1 MSVPEFG
8 FIDTKYRSKVMRKIV
23 PASVALALSLAS
35 PCIAELP
42 KSDVTQVVMLGTGT
56 PNADPERS
64 GPAVAIVVNGTPY
77 LVDFGPGVVR
87 RASAMS
93 PTYGGTIAGLEVKNL
108 RYAFLTH
115 LHSDHSAGLSDLIFT
130 PWVLERDRPL
140 ELYGPDGIE
149 EMASNVL
156 EAYRADIDYRVYGLE
171 PANNEGWRV
180 NAHTVEEGAIFE
192 DDNVRVEAFRV
203 RHGTWPNAYGY
214 RFTTP
219 DRVIVISG
227 DAAPDEAVERYA
239 RGADIL
245 IHEVYSVEGFKKRD
259 PFWQKYHS
267 TNHTSTHE
275 LGELASRA
283 KPKLLVLYHVLFWG
297 ASEETVLREVREKY
311 AGEVVL
317 ADDLDVF

>member
-1 MSVPEFG
+1 MGV
-8 FIDTKYRSKVMRKIV
+8 KILRRH
-23 PASVALALSLAS
+23 VAILVTLALSHPVPSL
-35 PCIAELP
+35 AELAA
-42 KSDVTQVVMLGTGT
+42 SDTTQVVMLGTGT

-87 RASAMS
+87 RAAAMS
-93 PTYGGTIAGLEVKNL
+93 PTWGGPLAGLEVKNL

-115 LHSDHSAGLSDLIFT
+115 LHSDHSAGLSDLILT

-149 EMASNVL
+149 EMANHVL
-156 EAYRADIDYRVYGLE
+156 KAYRADIDYRVYGLE
-171 PANNEGWRV
+171 PANNQGWRV
-180 NAHTVEEGAIFE
+180 NAHTVEEGVVFE
-192 DDNVRVEAFRV
+192 DDNVKVEAFRV

-227 DAAPDEAVERYA
+227 DAAPDEAVEGFA
-239 RGADIL
+239 KGADIL
-245 IHEVYSVEGFKKRD
+245 IHEVYSVEGFRKRD
-259 PFWQKYHS
+259 PYWQKYHS
-267 TNHTSTHE
+267 TNHTSAHE
-275 LGELASRA
+275 LGELANRA

-311 AGEVVL
+311 DGEVVL

>member
-1 MSVPEFG
+1 
-8 FIDTKYRSKVMRKIV
+8 MRELATIL
-23 PASVALALSLAS
+23 VALTLGLAG
-35 PCIAELP
+35 PCFAELAP
-42 KSDVTQVVMLGTGT
+42 TDKTQVVMLGTGT

-64 GPAVAIVVNGTPY
+64 GPAVAIVVNDTPN

-87 RASAMS
+87 RAAAMS
-93 PTYGGTIAGLEVKNL
+93 STSGGPIAGLEVKKL

-115 LHSDHSAGLSDLIFT
+115 LHSDHSAGLSDLILT
-130 PWVLERDRPL
+130 PWVLERDQPL
-140 ELYGPDGIE
+140 ELFGPDGIE
-149 EMASNVL
+149 EMASHVL
-156 EAYRADIDYRVYGLE
+156 KAYRADIDYRVYGLE
-171 PANNEGWRV
+171 PANNQGWRV
-180 NAHTVEEGAIFE
+180 NTHAVEEGVIFE
-192 DDNVRVEAFRV
+192 DDNVKVEAFPV

-227 DAAPDEAVERYA
+227 DAAPDEAFEHYA

-259 PFWQKYHS
+259 PYWQKYHS
-267 TNHTSTHE
+267 TNHTSAHE
-275 LGELASRA
+275 LGELASRV
-283 KPKLLVLYHVLFWG
+283 KPGLLVLYHVLFWG
-297 ASEETVLREVREKY
+297 SSEETVLREVREKY